1 MTFAFRTH
9 ATRLALAAL
18 LTIALLAVPLVGCTK
33 AGGSVAATVNG
44 AEVTVA
50 ALDAE
55 VAKLKLQS
63 PYLFGEGS
71 GITEVEIREALL
83 DELIN
88 RELLTQKAKE
98 LGIEVSDEE
107 IDGEMETIKGNYGS
121 EEEFIAALEGAGFT
135 LDTAREQV
143 RWQLVNE
150 FILLTLDE
158 ETAVTDAEV
167 RAYYDD
173 NQEEFQASAAKRA
186 SHILFAPEDEDL
198 ARDTLAQL
206 KAGADFAELAKEHSM
221 DGSAQ
226 EGGDLGWPTVQ
237 YVPEFEAAVTS
248 LDKGEMT
255 DDLVETQ
262 YGWHIIKVTDV
273 REDGITPFDEVEA
286 DIRAQLEDNK
296 RYNAQSEM
304 IETLRAA
311 AEIEILDPVI
321 LAAQTALPS
330 DETGTAPAGDPI
342 GETVPGE
349 GADTGGVESE

>member
-1 MTFAFRTH
+1 MTVVIRTQ
-9 ATRLALAAL
+9 ATRLALAAML
-18 LTIALLAVPLVGCTK
+18 SIALLAVPLAGCTK
-33 AGGSVAATVNG
+33 ASGSVAATVNG
-44 AEVTVA
+44 TEVTVA

-55 VAKLKLQS
+55 VAKLRLQS

-71 GITEVEIREALL
+71 GVSEVEIREALL

-98 LGIEVSDEE
+98 LGIEVSEEE
-107 IDGEMETIKGNYGS
+107 IDGEMEIIQANYGS
-121 EEEFIAALEGAGFT
+121 EDEFTAALEGAGFT
-135 LDTAREQV
+135 IDTAREQV
-143 RWQLVNE
+143 RWQLINE
-150 FILLTLDE
+150 YILVTLDE

-167 RAYYDD
+167 RAYYDE
-173 NQEEFQASAAKRA
+173 NQEEYNEGAAKRA

-198 ARDTLAQL
+198 ARDVLAQL
-206 KAGADFAELAKEHSM
+206 KAGADFAELAKEHST

-255 DDLVETQ
+255 DNLVETQ

-273 REDGITPFDEVEA
+273 REDGVAPFEQVEA

-296 RYNAQSEM
+296 RYNAQTEM
-304 IETLRAA
+304 IESLRTA
-311 AEIEILDPVI
+311 AEIETLDPVI
-321 LAAQTALPS
+321 LEAKTSLPA
-330 DETGTAPAGDPI
+330 DEAGDAPAGDLL